1 MIILVGGQKG
11 GTGKTTIATNIALMR
26 TLEGRNVHLYDI
38 DHQEMASLWASL
50 RDQDINL
57 PVISSSQ
64 GLQDGKAIKNE
75 LTTLRSEYQDIVVD
89 VGGGNNEALRAALL
103 LADIVIFPIV
113 PSGIDVWTF
122 RVLDNLVAGARSCN
136 KIFKVRIL
144 LNRISTNPSRAKKTI
159 TKCDNFLSHFD
170 NLTRLDS
177 FLTQRAAVEDASLEG
192 MTIVEYKPADPKAIE
207 EIKSIYKEVFSGH

>member
-11 GTGKTTIATNIALMR
+11 GCGKTTIATNIALMR

-64 GLQDGKAIKNE
+64 GLQDGKVIKND
-75 LTTLRSEYQDIVVD
+75 LTTLRSEYQDVVVD

-122 RVLDNLVAGARSCN
+122 KVLNNLIAGARSCN
-136 KIFKVRIL
+136 KIFKARIL
-144 LNRISTNPSRAKKTI
+144 LNRINTNPTRAKKII
-159 TKCDNFLSHFD
+159 TKCDSFLSHFD
-170 NLTRLDS
+170 NLTRLNS
-177 FLTQRAAVEDASLEG
+177 FLSQRAVVEDSSLEG
-192 MTIVEYKPADPKAIE
+192 LTIVEYKPADSKAIE
-207 EIKSIYKEVFSGH
+207 EFKSIYKEVFSGH